1 MKLRSRMCGAIPP
14 FPNTPSCCGVKL
26 KHRDNFTF
34 TLYKHL
40 SEKTFEVATIVRSVL
55 EMVLLVI

>member
-1 MKLRSRMCGAIPP
+1 MCGAIPP